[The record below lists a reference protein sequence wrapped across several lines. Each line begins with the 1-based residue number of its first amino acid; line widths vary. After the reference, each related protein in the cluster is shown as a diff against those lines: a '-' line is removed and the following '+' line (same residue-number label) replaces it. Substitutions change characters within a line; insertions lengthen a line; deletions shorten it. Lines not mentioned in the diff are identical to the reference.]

1 MRRCSLGRRAVLAVG
16 LLWLAGCTKG
26 GKVQDFTPPSDNARK
41 ALELAL
47 DHWKAGNA
55 PGALPGQT
63 PGIEVVDSAWKGGQ
77 KLREYE
83 IVGEDAPPAQNQGPR
98 TFTVKL
104 TLTQGPPV
112 EVKYMVIGID
122 PLWVYR
128 DKDFAKLSGSGM

>member
-1 MRRCSLGRRAVLAVG
+1 MPGY
-16 LLWLAGCTKG
+16 AG
-26 GKVQDFTPPSDNARK
+26 
-41 ALELAL
+41 
-47 DHWKAGNA
+47 
-55 PGALPGQT
+55 
-63 PGIEVVDSAWKGGQ
+63 WKGGQ

-104 TLTQGPPV
+104 TLAQGPPV

-128 DKDFAKLSGSGM
+128 DEDYVKSFDKGM